1 MVQHGRCLR
10 LLKFICDILFGCPVD
25 ALRQLAALDTII
37 DEHHTLFVQLYGGH
51 LATPKLHWLFHV
63 VEMIHKSGC
72 FNCFKAERDH
82 GKIHEAGELC
92 RRGDHKRYEQY
103 VLKRSLWQL
112 FQALPDMSFCA
123 DELLGSHINQI
134 SKQKQVTYKNAIMII
149 ACGQA
154 IASRGDDHHAD
165 SPRCDGLPTSK
176 GVSMKI

>member
-1 MVQHGRCLR
+1 MMVQHGRCLR

-25 ALRQLAALDTII
+25 ALRHLAALDTII
-37 DEHHTLFVQLYGGH
+37 DEHHTPWLQLYGCH

-92 RRGDHKRYEQY
+92 TRGDDKRYEQY

-112 FQALPDMSFCA
+112 FQALPNISFCA
-123 DELLGSHINQI
+123 NELLGSHINKI
-134 SKQKQVTYKNAIMII
+134 SKQKQVTYKNARQNPYGIYFFNLFLW
-149 ACGQA
+149 G
-154 IASRGDDHHAD
+154 
-165 SPRCDGLPTSK
+165 PP
-176 GVSMKI
+176 